1 MDDAAINEL
10 QRRIALA
17 RLPRYSKL
25 AAAPWRTAQS
35 VLLSR
40 LCRTFGFAVH
50 KRARMFWGD
59 SMEVVIPEEVGTFIH
74 RFGFYEADL
83 STLFARYLKPN
94 MTVFDIGAHYGY
106 MTLLCA
112 SLVGPVG
119 RVHAFEPTPSTFA
132 MLKRNTA
139 AKPNVVLNQ
148 VAVYSEPG
156 ELKLLDF
163 GLVFAAFNSAAG
175 GRLDADTQERIAP
188 QEFVAR
194 AVTID
199 GYVESSGAKPDLI
212 KIDAEKA
219 ELAILTGAERTLRTQ
234 RPVIVMEV
242 GDEPDTPPER
252 ASARTVR
259 HLIDRDYHIHR
270 IEGRELV
277 RQEPRDHYEPDNLV
291 FVPADRQ
298 LTA

>member
-1 MDDAAINEL
+1 MDDAALNEL
-10 QRRIALA
+10 ERRIAVA
-17 RLPRYSKL
+17 RLPRYAKL
-25 AAAPWRTAQS
+25 AAAPWRTAHN

-40 LCRTFGFAVH
+40 LCRSFKFSVH
-50 KRARMFWGD
+50 KRARVFWGD

-74 RFGFYEADL
+74 RFGYYEADL
-83 STLFARYLKPN
+83 STLFARYLKPD

-112 SLVGPVG
+112 SLVGSGG
-119 RVHAFEPTPSTFA
+119 RVHAFEPTPSTFG
-132 MLKRNTA
+132 MLQRNTA
-139 AKPNVVLNQ
+139 DKPNVVINQ

-163 GLVFAAFNSAAG
+163 GLVLAAFNSAAG
-175 GRLDADTQERIAP
+175 GRLDASTQQRIAP
-188 QEFVAR
+188 HEFTAR

-219 ELAILTGAERTLRTQ
+219 ELAILTGAERTLRTH
-234 RPVIVMEV
+234 RPIIVMEV
-242 GDEPDTPPER
+242 GDEADAPPER
-252 ASARTVR
+252 ASARQVR
-259 HLIDRDYHIHR
+259 HLLDRDYHIYR
-270 IEGRELV
+270 LEGRDLV
-277 RQEPRDHYEPDNLV
+277 RQEPRERYDPDNLV
-291 FVPADRQ
+291 FVPAEKR